1 LVRSLRIFCSASTA
15 KNLCSCR
22 AIALHCRGGTP
33 WPPKVR
39 DGTESV
45 PYIRSKAYALRL
57 QIFDFWLKILMLAIP
72 NSLALGKDDRFKMAI
87 NFRKIIERQFL
98 AGLAVLLPIGLTLYI
113 VWVLF
118 NLVSNS
124 VSPLLIKIALLEQ
137 VPVVVIRIIAV
148 LITFVIIWIIG
159 LVATNIVGRKIIRL
173 PEALLLRAPV
183 VNRIYQTLR
192 QIIQT
197 IIVSKTALRQVVLV
211 EYPRKGVQTVAFVTN
226 IYEEKGKRKLSLL
239 IPTTPNPTTGF
250 FLIVPEEEVIPLKMT
265 VEEAMKLIVSAGI
278 ITPENY
284 SFEITK
290 NNSRD

>member
-1 LVRSLRIFCSASTA
+1 
-15 KNLCSCR
+15 
-22 AIALHCRGGTP
+22 
-33 WPPKVR
+33 
-39 DGTESV
+39 
-45 PYIRSKAYALRL
+45 
-57 QIFDFWLKILMLAIP
+57 
-72 NSLALGKDDRFKMAI
+72 MAI

-98 AGLAVLLPIGLTLYI
+98 TGLAVLLPIGLTLYI

-118 NLVSNS
+118 NLVSKS
-124 VSPLLIKIALLEQ
+124 VAPLLIRIPLLQEM
-137 VPVVVIRIIAV
+137 PVVAIRVIAF

-159 LVATNIVGRKIIRL
+159 LVATNIVGRKILKL
-173 PEALLLRAPV
+173 PEAILLKAPV
-183 VNRIYQTLR
+183 VNRIYQTIR

-265 VEEAMKLIVSAGI
+265 VEEAMKLIISAGI

-284 SFEITK
+284 TTKITK
-290 NNSRD
+290 NNSQD

>member
-1 LVRSLRIFCSASTA
+1 
-15 KNLCSCR
+15 
-22 AIALHCRGGTP
+22 
-33 WPPKVR
+33 
-39 DGTESV
+39 
-45 PYIRSKAYALRL
+45 
-57 QIFDFWLKILMLAIP
+57 
-72 NSLALGKDDRFKMAI
+72 MAI

-98 AGLAVLLPIGLTLYI
+98 TGLAVLLPIGLTLYI

-118 NLVSNS
+118 NLVSKS
-124 VSPLLIKIALLEQ
+124 VAPLLIRIPLLQEM
-137 VPVVVIRIIAV
+137 PVVAIRVIAF

-159 LVATNIVGRKIIRL
+159 LVATNIVGRKILKL
-173 PEALLLRAPV
+173 PEALLLKAPV
-183 VNRIYQTLR
+183 VNRIYQTIR

-226 IYEEKGKRKLSLL
+226 IHEEKGKRKLSLL

-265 VEEAMKLIVSAGI
+265 VEEAMKLIISAGI

-284 SFEITK
+284 TTKITK
-290 NNSRD
+290 NNSQD

>member
-1 LVRSLRIFCSASTA
+1 M
-15 KNLCSCR
+15 
-22 AIALHCRGGTP
+22 G
-33 WPPKVR
+33 
-39 DGTESV
+39 
-45 PYIRSKAYALRL
+45 
-57 QIFDFWLKILMLAIP
+57 
-72 NSLALGKDDRFKMAI
+72 I
-87 NFRKIIERQFL
+87 NFRKTIERQFL

-173 PEALLLRAPV
+173 PEVLLLRAPV

-226 IYEEKGKRKLSLL
+226 IHKEKGKRKLSLL